1 MSNILPWIEKY
12 RPSDLNSI
20 VLSNENRYIFN
31 NIIKDKYF
39 PHLLLYG
46 PPGTGKTT
54 TIINLINEYLKNT
67 YGIMNND
74 ESNIIHLNASDDR
87 GVEIIR
93 NQIYNFV
100 NSKGLYNNEIKFVI
114 LDEVDYMT
122 KSAQISLKTII
133 KRFNNVRFCLICNYI
148 SKIIKPLKNIMLKL
162 YFCNND
168 EKRIINILKHILK
181 NENIKVN
188 TIPNKTLYSI
198 IRYFETDIRS
208 MINTLQIISDGND
221 KVLNGEYIK
230 DSILKKFITLIEN
243 NVNDNKIINLNK
255 KIINF
260 ITTENIYFNLLIV
273 KYFDYIIEKNKK
285 IEQNIIIN
293 IQNLY
298 EDTINS
304 NESKVNY
311 FIYMIIE
318 PLYNI
323 NK

>member
-12 RPSDLNSI
+12 RPTDLSNI
-20 VLSNENRYIFN
+20 VLSSENKCIFN
-31 NIIKDKYF
+31 NIIEDKYF

-54 TIINLINEYLKNT
+54 TIINLINEYLKKV
-67 YGIMNND
+67 YGISNND

-168 EKRIINILKHILK
+168 EKRISNILKYILN
-181 NENIKVN
+181 NEGITNKQIS
-188 TIPNKTLYSI
+188 NKTLLSI

-208 MINTLQIISDGND
+208 MINTIQIISSGDD

-230 DSILKKFITLIEN
+230 ENIHNKFVNLVDN
-243 NVNDNKIINLNK
+243 NIGEKIINLDK
-255 KIINF
+255 KIKKF
-260 ITTENIYFNLLIV
+260 LEVENVYFNLLLSNYFSYLIEKH
-273 KYFDYIIEKNKK
+273 KYIDVNIIE
-285 IEQNIIIN
+285 NIKY
-293 IQNLY
+293 LY
-298 EDTINS
+298 EDSINS
-304 NESKVNY
+304 LDVKVNY
-311 FIYMIIE
+311 FVYMIIE
-318 PLYNI
+318 PLYNN